1 MEVKNMQSNNPLS
14 KHFRHPTIFLKL
26 PSNGKY
32 WPPGSIMLTATGE
45 LGVMPMTAK
54 DEIMLRTPDAL
65 MNGQG
70 VVSVIESCIPEI
82 KNAWA
87 MPTIDSDAILIAIRI
102 ATYGQNMDMDS
113 NCPNCQ
119 HDNRHQ
125 LDLNTILLNNRSP
138 DYSKT
143 IEVEGLIFKFKP
155 LSYIQ
160 STKNNIANFEQ
171 QKIMQLLMDDNLDA
185 ETRKAQFDIH
195 LQKII
200 DSNINIL
207 TFSTESIT
215 SESGEVVTDKEFIAE
230 FYANANN
237 GTIKTIQE
245 SMQKILDS
253 VKMPSPRVQCEE
265 CSTEYNLEVAFDYAN
280 FFEPLS

>member
-14 KHFRHPTIFLKL
+14 KHFRHPTVYLKL
-26 PSNGKY
+26 PSGGKY
-32 WPPGSIMLTATGE
+32 WAPGSIVLPANGE
-45 LGVMPMTAK
+45 VGVMAMTAK

-87 MPTIDSDAILIAIRI
+87 MPTIDSDAILVAIRI
-102 ATYGQNMDMDS
+102 ATYGENMEMDS
-113 NCPNCQ
+113 NCPKCE
-119 HDNRHQ
+119 HENRHQ
-125 LDLNTILLNNRSP
+125 LDLNTVLLNNRSP
-138 DYSKT
+138 DYNRT
-143 IEVEGLIFKFKP
+143 IEVDGLSFKFKP

-171 QKIMQLLMDDNLDA
+171 QKIFQLLSDDNLDA

-195 LQKII
+195 LQNII

-207 TFSTESIT
+207 TFSTESIIA
-215 SESGEVVTDKEFIAE
+215 ESGEVVTDKDFISE
-230 FYANANN
+230 YYTNANN
-237 GTIKTIQE
+237 GTIKHIQE
-245 SMQKILDS
+245 SIQKIIGS

-265 CSTEYNLEVAFDYAN
+265 CNVEYNLEVTFDYAN

>member
-1 MEVKNMQSNNPLS
+1 MQSNNPLS

-26 PSNGKY
+26 PSGGKY
-32 WPPGSIMLTATGE
+32 WAPGSIMLPANGE
-45 LGVMPMTAK
+45 VGVMPMTAK
-54 DEIMLRTPDAL
+54 DEILLRTPDAL

-82 KNAWA
+82 KNGWA

-102 ATYGQNMDMDS
+102 ATYGENMDMDS
-113 NCPNCQ
+113 NCPKCNNE
-119 HDNRHQ
+119 NRHQ
-125 LDLNTILLNNRSP
+125 LNLNTILLNNRSP
-138 DYSKT
+138 DYNRT
-143 IEVEGLIFKFKP
+143 IEVEGLTFKFKP

-171 QKIMQLLMDDNLDA
+171 QKILQLLSDDNLDA
-185 ETRKAQFDIH
+185 ETRKSQFDIH

-207 TFSTESIT
+207 TFSTESII
-215 SESGEVVTDKEFIAE
+215 SETGEVVTDREFIAE
-230 FYANANN
+230 FYRNANN
-237 GTIKTIQE
+237 GTIKIIQE
-245 SMQKILDS
+245 NLQKILDIARIPS
-253 VKMPSPRVQCEE
+253 SRVKCEGCE
-265 CSTEYNLEVAFDYAN
+265 HEYNLEVAFDYAN